1 LDLADIAKLIKKG
14 DKDLAVVSHTNPD
27 GDAIGSTLA
36 LGLALENIGCNI
48 QLINQDNIPRIYSF
62 LPGSDLIR
70 SSFLFIPDIIILL
83 DCSDI
88 NRAGILGDT
97 ILSSDRYIINID
109 HHVSN
114 TFFGN
119 VNYVDTK
126 AGATGE
132 IIYNLINLL
141 DCRINSEIAT
151 CLYTAIVTD
160 TGSFQF
166 ENTTERTHIIA
177 ADLISKGIDLATI
190 RSFLWESIP
199 LKSIKLQR
207 ELLDTLE
214 IDETQK
220 IAWAVLPYETYKK
233 YGASSEHIEGFVN
246 YPKSIEGVEI
256 GLFFKEIEPNK
267 VKVGFRAKS
276 KVDVNK
282 LAQKFGG
289 GGHKRA
295 AGCILEAPLKE
306 VIKQVVKEAQKTI
319 VKKEE

>member
-1 LDLADIAKLIKKG
+1 MDLTDIAKLIKNG
-14 DKDLAVVSHTNPD
+14 EKDLAVVSHTNPD

-36 LGLALENIGCNI
+36 LGLALENMGYNV
-48 QLINQDNIPRIYSF
+48 QLVNQDNIPRIYSF

-70 SSFLFIPDIIILL
+70 SSFLFIPDTIILL

-88 NRAGILGDT
+88 SRVGILGDT
-97 ILSSDRYIINID
+97 ISSSGRYIINID

-119 VNYVDTK
+119 ANYIDTR
-126 AGATGE
+126 AAATGE

-141 DCRINSEIAT
+141 DCPINEEIAT

-177 ADLISKGIDLATI
+177 ADLISKGIDLAII
-190 RSFLWESIP
+190 RSFLWENIP
-199 LKSIKLQR
+199 PKSVKLQR
-207 ELLDTLE
+207 KLLDTLE
-214 IDETQK
+214 MDETQK
-220 IAWAVLPYETYKK
+220 IAWAVMPYEIYKE
-233 YGASSEHIEGFVN
+233 YESSLEHIEGFVN

-267 VKVGFRAKS
+267 VKVGFRSKS

-306 VIKQVVKEAQKTI
+306 VIEQVVKEAQKTVI
-319 VKKEE
+319 KKGD

>member
-1 LDLADIAKLIKKG
+1 MDLADIANFIKKA
-14 DKDLAVVSHTNPD
+14 DKELAVVSHTNPD

-36 LGLALENIGCNI
+36 LGLALENLGYNI

-70 SSFLFIPDIIILL
+70 TSFLYIPDTIIFL

-88 NRAGILGDT
+88 TRAGAISGVISGLNKN
-97 ILSSDRYIINID
+97 IINID
-109 HHVSN
+109 HHISN
-114 TFFGN
+114 TFFGTL
-119 VNYVDTK
+119 NYVDTK

-132 IIYNLINLL
+132 IVYNLIKLL
-141 DCRINSEIAT
+141 DCPINIEIAT

-166 ENTTERTHIIA
+166 ENTTEQTHTIA
-177 ADLISKGIDLATI
+177 ADLISKGINLATI
-190 RSFLWESIP
+190 RRFLWESIP
-199 LKSIKLQR
+199 LKSVKLQR
-207 ELLDTLE
+207 KLLDTLE
-214 IDETQK
+214 VDETKK
-220 IAWAVLPYETYKK
+220 IAWVVLPYEIYKK
-233 YGASSEHIEGFVN
+233 YGSSFEHIEGFVN
-246 YPKSIEGVEI
+246 FPKSIEGVEI

-267 VKVGFRAKS
+267 VKVGFRSKS

-295 AGCILEAPLKE
+295 AGCILEAPLEE
-306 VIKQVVKEAQKTI
+306 VIRQVVREAQKTI
-319 VKKEE
+319 IKKGE